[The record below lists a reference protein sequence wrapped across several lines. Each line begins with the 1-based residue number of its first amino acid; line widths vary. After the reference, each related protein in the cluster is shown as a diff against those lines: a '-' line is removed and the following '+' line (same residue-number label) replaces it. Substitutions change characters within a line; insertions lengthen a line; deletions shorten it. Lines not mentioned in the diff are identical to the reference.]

1 MIAYNEN
8 NNFPLIVK
16 FLPKVFFIIIITIII
31 RVLNSDGI
39 SLE

>member
-8 NNFPLIVK
+8 NNLPLIVK
-16 FLPKVFFIIIITIII
+16 FLPKIFFIIIIIIQ
-31 RVLNSDGI
+31 VLNSDGI